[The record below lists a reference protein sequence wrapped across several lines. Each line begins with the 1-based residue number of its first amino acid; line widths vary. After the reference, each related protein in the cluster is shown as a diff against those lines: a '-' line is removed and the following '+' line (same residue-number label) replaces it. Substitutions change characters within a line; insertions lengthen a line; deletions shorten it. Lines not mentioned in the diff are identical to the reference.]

1 MPLARTATPSS
12 GSDCMTHGTPTQPFS
27 PVMRAPVTGK
37 IYAGVSEKA
46 KAQIATKLTDAGFG
60 S

>member
-1 MPLARTATPSS
+1 
-12 GSDCMTHGTPTQPFS
+12 MTWRGAIELS
-27 PVMRAPVTGK
+27 KGIGLSVAAVAGVTGA

-46 KAQIATKLTDAGFG
+46 KTQIAAKLTDAGFG